1 MVFACRYNLLETVR
15 NNVKLLN
22 EMLDCYQMSGT
33 SSMSDKDIIKELYKN
48 IDVERPKLFKLASE
62 TEDKDSEGMSKR
74 FCFTHTSCI
83 NSDLKILLI
92 LNAVL
97 KSKTQPRSRSSL

>member
-74 FCFTHTSCI
+74 FASHI
-83 NSDLKILLI
+83 HL
-92 LNAVL
+92 V
-97 KSKTQPRSRSSL
+97 KTVI